1 MADDPYQIL
10 GVPRTASEAELRTAY
25 RKLAKQFHPDL
36 NPGKPEAA
44 ERFKRIN
51 AAWDLLSDKDKR
63 ARFDRG
69 EIDAEGNARGPE
81 RPFYRDYAEA
91 PGAGARGAHRY
102 QAEGMSA
109 EELEAF
115 LAQAFGRGARGRDRR
130 GEDMQ
135 YTLTISFLDA
145 VNGVTRRITLPDG
158 RTLDVRIPAGTED
171 GHVLRLRGQGA
182 PGIGKGAAG
191 DALIEVAVAPHR
203 FFRREGDDIVITL
216 PVTLKEAVLGAS
228 VEVPTIGGPVRLSIP
243 PGSGRGTRLRLRGR
257 GVGGHG
263 HQFVDLDVVIPPGA
277 EPALAAFLRD
287 WTPEHRFD
295 PRAEMLAE
303 AEA

>member
-1 MADDPYQIL
+1 MEDDPYQIL
-10 GVPRTASEAELRTAY
+10 GVPRAASEAELRTAY

-36 NPGKPEAA
+36 NPGKPDAA

-69 EIDAEGNARGPE
+69 EIDAEGNARAPE
-81 RPFYRDYAEA
+81 QPFYRDYAETQ
-91 PGAGARGAHRY
+91 GGRRY
-102 QAEGMSA
+102 QAEGMSP
-109 EELEAF
+109 EELEAV
-115 LAQAFGRGARGRDRR
+115 LAQAFGRAARGRDRR
-130 GEDMQ
+130 GEDMH

-158 RTLDVRIPAGTED
+158 RSLDVRIPPGTED
-171 GHVLRLRGQGA
+171 GHVLRLRGQGG
-182 PGIGKGAAG
+182 PGAGKGAAG
-191 DALIEVAVAPHR
+191 DARIEVAVAPHR
-203 FFRREGDDIVITL
+203 FFRREGHDIVITL

-228 VEVPTIGGPVRLSIP
+228 VEVPTIGGPVRLTIP

-263 HQFVDLDVVIPPGA
+263 HQFVDLDVVIPPGT

-287 WTPEHRFD
+287 WTPEQAAD
-295 PRAEMLAE
+295 PRAGMLAE
-303 AEA
+303 AEG

>member
-1 MADDPYQIL
+1 MADDPYQLL

-69 EIDAEGNARGPE
+69 EIDAEGNARAPE
-81 RPFYRDYAEA
+81 QPSYRDYAETQ
-91 PGAGARGAHRY
+91 GGRRY
-102 QAEGMSA
+102 QAEGMSP

-115 LAQAFGRGARGRDRR
+115 LAQAFGRAARGRDRR

-145 VNGVTRRITLPDG
+145 ANGVTRRITLPDG

-171 GHVLRLRGQGA
+171 GHVLRLRGQGG

-203 FFRREGDDIVITL
+203 FFRREGHDIVITL

-277 EPALAAFLRD
+277 EPALATFLRD
-287 WTPEHRFD
+287 WTPEHPFD